1 MLSNKDREF
10 LVNQL
15 SDLTVK
21 VGVLEAKLDERDKL
35 LALHTELIK
44 SFQKLQDDYS
54 DGLARAREVI
64 KDLEE
69 QAAQEAKA
77 PAPDWESRP
86 LHMSEDE
93 EELEFLRDQGI
104 LTPDAYQEALK
115 TFRNS

>member
-1 MLSNKDREF
+1 MRDRDRE
-10 LVNQL
+10 LL
-15 SDLTVK
+15 IDKLADLTVR
-21 VGVLEAKLDERDKL
+21 VGVLEAQLKERDKL
-35 LALHTELIK
+35 LDLHTELIK
-44 SFQKLQDDYS
+44 SFQALQTDYS

-69 QAAQEAKA
+69 QAANT

-104 LTPDAYQEALK
+104 LTPDAYQDALK